1 MTHEEKQQRLR
12 EISQNTLDET
22 LEKLNKNNR
31 VLVVRP
37 TGFGKSFMLAG
48 LTSNELP
55 NGEKR
60 FKKCLYIY
68 PTKVIK
74 QDVINTYGPC
84 GRDERAGKLQN
95 TTFISYSKL
104 TTIINNLENGKTAPV
119 NGLELFD
126 GIIDISSDGDWRSE
140 ESKRLY
146 RAKVVK
152 DSIANYQ
159 GPGSLRQWIKQFDL
173 IMMDECH
180 RAGAAGF
187 LKTWDKIGSIITK
200 SYDNIKEGET
210 PVKLVGV
217 TATPDRLDGRDIKE
231 IFGKNNQISRLT
243 LSDCIK
249 EGLLSKFDYVY
260 AIGNREQFFKTAVET
275 MEEKRIKDKNS
286 PLYAYE
292 KDELQ
297 KALDNMEPMS
307 DIIRKSVK
315 PENTG
320 GESYMR
326 FVVFFESRKHIQ
338 KMQDTV
344 KGWFENAFLNM
355 NVNVSNIVTKSKEEG
370 ISYEISDV
378 DILEELDR
386 TKTANKLDLIFCVD
400 KLNMGYHVESITGIM
415 LLRETN
421 SAVIYN
427 QQIGRCFSVRSD
439 NKPIIFDVVDKA
451 GVGVILDKNDR
462 SADSFSSGEKR
473 ELPSIIDKDCVDI
486 YNYGKDFLKLL
497 NAIRK
502 QTYNAAGRLV
512 TFLSENRHAPAD
524 VIATMTKLSLDDVN
538 KILNSKNMEDN

>member
-1 MTHEEKQQRLR
+1 MTPQEKELRLK
-12 EISQNTLDET
+12 EISQSTLDET

-48 LTSNELP
+48 LTSNRLP
-55 NGEKR
+55 NGGLR

-104 TTIINNLENGKTAPV
+104 TTIINNLEKGKTAPV
-119 NGLELFD
+119 NGLELFP
-126 GIIDISSDGDWRSE
+126 GLVDISSDGDWRSDD
-140 ESKRLY
+140 SKATY
-146 RAKVVK
+146 KAKIIK
-152 DSIANYQ
+152 DSITNYQ

-180 RAGAAGF
+180 RAGAVGF
-187 LKTWDKIGSIITK
+187 LRTWDRIGSIITK
-200 SYDNIKEGET
+200 SSDSIKDGET

-231 IFGKNNQISRLT
+231 IFGKSNQISKLT

-260 AIGNREQFFKTAVET
+260 AIGDRENFFKTAIST
-275 MEEKRIKDKNS
+275 MEDKRIKDKNS
-286 PLYAYE
+286 PLYLYE
-292 KDELQ
+292 KAELE
-297 KALDNMEPMS
+297 KASDKMESMN

-320 GESYMR
+320 GETYMR
-326 FVVFFESRKHIQ
+326 FVVFFEDRKHIQ
-338 KMQDTV
+338 RMSSTV
-344 KGWFENAFLNM
+344 ESWFTNAFIGSEI
-355 NVNVSNIVTKSKEEG
+355 NVVNIVTNSKDKD
-370 ISYEISDV
+370 ITYEISDV
-378 DILEELDR
+378 DILEELD
-386 TKTANKLDLIFCVD
+386 KKKADNKVDLIFCVD

-427 QQIGRCFSVRSD
+427 QQIGRCFSVRSN
-439 NKPIIFDVVDKA
+439 NKPIIFDIVDKA
-451 GVGVILDKNDR
+451 GAGTVLAKDDTNEF
-462 SADSFSSGEKR
+462 ASGEKQ
-473 ELPSIIDKDCVDI
+473 ELPSIIDKNCVDI
-486 YNYGKDFLKLL
+486 YNYGKDFVKLL

-502 QTYNAAGRLV
+502 QTYDAAERLV
-512 TFLSENRHAPAD
+512 MFLSDNRHAPVD
-524 VIATMTKLSLDDVN
+524 VIATMTGLDVSEINNIIN
-538 KILNSKNMEDN
+538 KEK

>member
-1 MTHEEKQQRLR
+1 MTPQEKELRLK
-12 EISQNTLDET
+12 EISQSTLDET

-48 LTSNELP
+48 LTSNRLP
-55 NGEKR
+55 NGELR

-104 TTIINNLENGKTAPV
+104 TTIINNLEKGKTAPV
-119 NGLELFD
+119 NGLELFP
-126 GIIDISSDGDWRSE
+126 GLVDISSDGDWRSDD
-140 ESKRLY
+140 SKATY
-146 RAKVVK
+146 KAKIIK
-152 DSIANYQ
+152 DSITNYQ

-180 RAGAAGF
+180 RAGAVGF
-187 LKTWDKIGSIITK
+187 LRTWDRIGSIITK
-200 SYDNIKEGET
+200 SSDSIKDGET

-231 IFGKNNQISRLT
+231 IFGKSNQISKLT

-260 AIGNREQFFKTAVET
+260 AIGDRENFFKTAIST
-275 MEEKRIKDKNS
+275 MEDKRIKDKNS
-286 PLYAYE
+286 PLYLYE
-292 KDELQ
+292 KAELE
-297 KALDNMEPMS
+297 KASDKMESMN

-320 GESYMR
+320 GETYMR
-326 FVVFFESRKHIQ
+326 FVVFFEDRKHIQ
-338 KMQDTV
+338 RMSSTV
-344 KGWFENAFLNM
+344 ESWFTNAFIGSEI
-355 NVNVSNIVTKSKEEG
+355 NVVNIVTNSKDKD
-370 ISYEISDV
+370 ITYEISDV
-378 DILEELDR
+378 DILEELD
-386 TKTANKLDLIFCVD
+386 KKKADNKVDLIFCVD

-427 QQIGRCFSVRSD
+427 QQIGRCFSVRSN
-439 NKPIIFDVVDKA
+439 NKPIIFDIVDKA
-451 GVGVILDKNDR
+451 GAGTVLAKDDTNEF
-462 SADSFSSGEKR
+462 ASGEKQ
-473 ELPSIIDKDCVDI
+473 ELPSIIDKNCVDI
-486 YNYGKDFLKLL
+486 YNYGKDFVKLL

-502 QTYNAAGRLV
+502 QSYDAAERLV
-512 TFLSENRHAPAD
+512 MFLSDNRHAPVD
-524 VIATMTKLSLDDVN
+524 VIATMTGLDVSEINNIIN
-538 KILNSKNMEDN
+538 KEK

>member
-1 MTHEEKQQRLR
+1 MTPQEKELRLK
-12 EISQNTLDET
+12 EISQSTLDET

-48 LTSNELP
+48 LTSNRLP
-55 NGEKR
+55 NGELR

-104 TTIINNLENGKTAPV
+104 TTIINNLEKGKTAPV
-119 NGLELFD
+119 NGLELFP
-126 GIIDISSDGDWRSE
+126 GLVDISSDGDWRSDD
-140 ESKRLY
+140 SKATY
-146 RAKVVK
+146 KAKIIK
-152 DSIANYQ
+152 DSITNYQ

-180 RAGAAGF
+180 RAGAVGF
-187 LKTWDKIGSIITK
+187 WRTWDRIGSIITK
-200 SYDNIKEGET
+200 SSDSIKDGET

-231 IFGKNNQISRLT
+231 IFGKSNQISKLT

-260 AIGNREQFFKTAVET
+260 AIGDRENFFKTAIST
-275 MEEKRIKDKNS
+275 MEDKRIKDKNS
-286 PLYAYE
+286 PLYLYE
-292 KDELQ
+292 KAELE
-297 KALDNMEPMS
+297 KASDKMESMN

-320 GESYMR
+320 GETYMR
-326 FVVFFESRKHIQ
+326 FVVFFEDRKHIQ
-338 KMQDTV
+338 RMSSTV
-344 KGWFENAFLNM
+344 ESWFTNAFIGSEI
-355 NVNVSNIVTKSKEEG
+355 NVVNIVTNSKDKD
-370 ISYEISDV
+370 ITYEISDV
-378 DILEELDR
+378 DILEELD
-386 TKTANKLDLIFCVD
+386 KKKADNKVDLIFCVD

-427 QQIGRCFSVRSD
+427 QQIGRCFSVRSN
-439 NKPIIFDVVDKA
+439 NKPI
-451 GVGVILDKNDR
+451 N
-462 SADSFSSGEKR
+462 
-473 ELPSIIDKDCVDI
+473 
-486 YNYGKDFLKLL
+486 
-497 NAIRK
+497 RK
-502 QTYNAAGRLV
+502 IKK
-512 TFLSENRHAPAD
+512 F
-524 VIATMTKLSLDDVN
+524 
-538 KILNSKNMEDN
+538 